1 MEGSTF
7 FYLLLQVAA
16 IIYELLVYVVLIRF
30 QIQSAKNDIDLRGVL
45 QQESSMT
52 CLAEA
57 GYFRALSMVSVDDII
72 AAVTTFYIFIKVK
85 AAMDQFQQGLEAA
98 GVLSYMRKYTDLIRP
113 MFVDESVPFTAG
125 KLCDTM
131 VIPILHICVICKS
144 SHGIMSAFQ

>member
-1 MEGSTF
+1 
-7 FYLLLQVAA
+7 
-16 IIYELLVYVVLIRF
+16 
-30 QIQSAKNDIDLRGVL
+30 
-45 QQESSMT
+45 MT

-57 GYFRALSMVSVDDII
+57 GYFRALSMVSVDDKKDII

-144 SHGIMSAFQ
+144 SHGIMSAFAFQ

>member
-30 QIQSAKNDIDLRGVL
+30 QIQLAKNDIDLRGVL

-57 GYFRALSMVSVDDII
+57 GYFRALSMVSVNDKKDI
-72 AAVTTFYIFIKVK
+72 AAVTTFYIFIEVK

-113 MFVDESVPFTAG
+113 MFVDESQFLLPPVS
-125 KLCDTM
+125 C
-131 VIPILHICVICKS
+131 VIPW
-144 SHGIMSAFQ
+144 

>member
-1 MEGSTF
+1 
-7 FYLLLQVAA
+7 
-16 IIYELLVYVVLIRF
+16 
-30 QIQSAKNDIDLRGVL
+30 
-45 QQESSMT
+45 MT

-57 GYFRALSMVSVDDII
+57 GYFRALSMVSVDDKKDII

-98 GVLSYMRKYTDLIRP
+98 GVLSYMRKYADLIRP

-131 VIPILHICVICKS
+131 VIPILHICVICKY

>member
-16 IIYELLVYVVLIRF
+16 IIYELLVYVVLIHF

-57 GYFRALSMVSVDDII
+57 GLVSVDDKKDII
-72 AAVTTFYIFIKVK
+72 AAVTTF
-85 AAMDQFQQGLEAA
+85 
-98 GVLSYMRKYTDLIRP
+98 
-113 MFVDESVPFTAG
+113 
-125 KLCDTM
+125 
-131 VIPILHICVICKS
+131 
-144 SHGIMSAFQ
+144 